1 MKRLIEADLEELFEE
16 RPGTCISLYF
26 STSPPGPRTPQGPV
40 RLQRLLGQARHDL
53 RTRGLSDIAIE
64 TLLEPL
70 EDLPTDAS
78 FWNDREEGIALFR
91 APDFTRLFRLPV
103 AFPERCA
110 IGGHFF
116 LKPLLPLVAGNDRF
130 YVLALSQNEVRLLQ
144 ATARTDRRITAKDLP
159 GSLVEALGGQ
169 KTSQELQFHAAGSGA
184 AGAPAVYHGQ
194 GVGREDE
201 KAELRRF
208 LHQVDAAVCRLLA
221 GRRSPLVLAG
231 AEPLP
236 SLYREISGYP
246 WVAAAVIP
254 GNPEHLR
261 DEELRDRAWKLLE
274 PSFQE
279 SRRHMAER
287 YGELSRTGRA
297 SADVSKI
304 LPAARHGRVEALFVN
319 CDEEVW
325 GRVDDIAGEVRIHA
339 SQENG
344 DEDLLDAAALFSLRN
359 GGTVYGVGRGEVPG
373 GGRLAA
379 VFRY

>member
-26 STSPPGPRTPQGPV
+26 STPRPGTRTPQGPV

-53 RTRGLSDIAIE
+53 RARGLSETAIE

-70 EDLPTDAS
+70 DELVTQVS

-91 APDFTRLFRLPV
+91 APDLTRMFRLPV

-194 GVGREDE
+194 GVGREYE
-201 KAELRRF
+201 KIELRRF
-208 LHQVDAAVCRLLA
+208 LHQVDSAVCRLLA

-246 WVAAAVIP
+246 WLAAAVIP

-261 DEELRDRAWKLLE
+261 DEELRDRAWQLLE

-279 SRRHMAER
+279 ARRRTAER
-287 YGELSRTGRA
+287 FGELSRTGRA

-325 GRVDDIAGEVRIHA
+325 GRLDDIAGEVRIHA
-339 SQENG
+339 SPESG

>member
-1 MKRLIEADLEELFEE
+1 MKRLIEADLEELFEQ

-26 STSPPGPRTPQGPV
+26 STPRPGPRTPQGPI
-40 RLQRLLGQARHDL
+40 RLQNLLGRARKDL
-53 RTRGLSDIAIE
+53 RERGLNEAAVE
-64 TLLEPL
+64 TLLGPL
-70 EDLPTDAS
+70 EDLVTDVS
-78 FWNDREEGIALFR
+78 FWNDREEGIVLFR
-91 APDFTRLFRLPV
+91 APDFTRAFRLPV

-110 IGGHFF
+110 IGSHFF
-116 LKPLLPLVAGNDRF
+116 LKPLLPLVASDDRF
-130 YVLALSQNEVRLLQ
+130 YVLALSQNEVRFLE
-144 ATARTDRRITAKDLP
+144 ATARTVRRLTPKDLP
-159 GSLVEALGGQ
+159 GSLTEALGGQ
-169 KTSQELQFHAAGSGA
+169 KTSQDLQFHAAGSGA

-236 SLYREISGYP
+236 SIYREISGRP
-246 WVAAAVIP
+246 WLAEAVIP
-254 GNPEHLR
+254 GNPERLR
-261 DEELRDRAWKLLE
+261 DEELRDRAWQILE
-274 PSFQE
+274 PAFDAARQ
-279 SRRHMAER
+279 RMAER
-287 YGELSRTGRA
+287 FGELSRTGKA

-304 LPAARHGRVEALFVN
+304 LPAARQGRVEALFVN

-325 GRVDDIAGEVRIHA
+325 GRLDENAGEVRIHA
-339 SQENG
+339 SQESG

-359 GGTVYGVGRGEVPG
+359 GGVVYGVGRGEVPG

>member
-16 RPGTCISLYF
+16 RPGTCLSLYF
-26 STSPPGPRTPQGPV
+26 STPRPGTRTPQGPI
-40 RLQRLLGQARHDL
+40 RLQRLLGRARHDL
-53 RTRGLSDIAIE
+53 RTRGLSELAIE

-70 EDLPTDAS
+70 DEMVTQGT

-91 APDFTRLFRLPV
+91 APDFTRMFRLPA
-103 AFPERCA
+103 AFLERCVL
-110 IGGHFF
+110 GGHFF

-130 YVLALSQNEVRLLQ
+130 YVLALSQHEIRLLQ
-144 ATARTDRRITAKDLP
+144 ATARTDRRLTARDLP
-159 GSLVEALGGQ
+159 GSLVEALGAKRTDQ
-169 KTSQELQFHAAGSGA
+169 PLQFHSG
-184 AGAPAVYHGQ
+184 GAHSAVFHGQ
-194 GVGREDE
+194 GVGREEE

-236 SLYREISGYP
+236 SLFREISGFP
-246 WVAAAVIP
+246 WLAAEVIP

-261 DEELRDRAWKLLE
+261 DEELRDRAWQLLE

-279 SRRHMAER
+279 SRRRMAER
-287 YGELSRTGRA
+287 FGELSRTGRA

-319 CDEEVW
+319 CDDEVW
-325 GRVDDIAGEVRIHA
+325 GRLDDVAGEVRIHA
-339 SQENG
+339 SPESG

>member
-1 MKRLIEADLEELFEE
+1 MKRLIEADLEDLFEE

-26 STSPPGPRTPQGPV
+26 STPRPGTRTPQGPV
-40 RLQRLLGQARHDL
+40 RLQNLLGRTREDL
-53 RTRGLSDIAIE
+53 RARGLSETAIE
-64 TLLEPL
+64 TLLGPL
-70 EDLPTDAS
+70 EDLVIDFPS
-78 FWNDREEGIALFR
+78 WNDREEGIALFR
-91 APDFTRLFRLPV
+91 APDFTRALRLPV
-103 AFPERCA
+103 VFPERCA
-110 IGGHFF
+110 IGDHFF
-116 LKPLLPLVAGNDRF
+116 LKPLLPFVASDNRF
-130 YVLALSQNEVRLLQ
+130 YVLALSRNEVRFLE
-144 ATARTDRRITAKDLP
+144 ATARTVRRLTPKDLP
-159 GSLVEALGGQ
+159 GSLTEALGGQ
-169 KTSQELQFHAAGSGA
+169 RTSQDLQYHT
-184 AGAPAVYHGQ
+184 AGAKPAVYHGQ

-221 GRRSPLVLAG
+221 GRRSPLVLVG

-246 WVAAAVIP
+246 WLAAAVIP

-261 DEELRDRAWKLLE
+261 DEELRDRAWQLLE

-279 SRRHMAER
+279 ARSRMAER
-287 YGELSRTGRA
+287 FGELSRTGKA

-325 GRVDDIAGEVRIHA
+325 GRLDENAGEVRIHA
-339 SQENG
+339 SQESG